1 METAADSPTRPPQV
15 MTPRHWMV
23 ASGGFMIMIAASVVL
38 SGLSLMHPFI
48 VGDLFTDAQGAPANG
63 GQPAFLIYFTVLT
76 ITIVVTMMFASGPL
90 IAKFGPRFMLGVG
103 SCIMGLG
110 VALFSFSPNPFMFYV
125 AGAVIGIGYGLSQ
138 APIPPVITTSWFEA
152 KRGLV
157 LGIVLSGSGV
167 GGLLW
172 SILTPRMAESVGWR
186 PTILTMAIVLVA
198 LSLFATIFLVRN
210 TPADV
215 GMLPYG
221 AVPGDDD
228 DNHSMDPTRLP
239 GFTLRDALRSP
250 WFWLLAVAF
259 VLIGMIVSVTQVL
272 AILLKV
278 YTGDNIS
285 AFSLLLATW
294 TFTLILWKP
303 LLGIINDKIGVIWM
317 MAITLGLMALGFLYL
332 PQMSTAA
339 SGFGAIAMVLPLA
352 AMVCMSAGVSNATVA
367 PPLVMRQSV
376 GARDFSKLLS
386 LGLSF
391 YYIGN
396 ALGAPLWGTIQSVTG
411 NYNLG
416 LYAAPIILA
425 LIVVACFFASKFG
438 PRQWTNPAPAATAKP
453 ASR

>member
-1 METAADSPTRPPQV
+1 METTAETTTRPPQG

-23 ASGGFMIMIAASVVL
+23 AAGGFMIMIAASVVL
-38 SGLSLMHPFI
+38 SGLSLLHPFI
-48 VGDLFTDAQGAPANG
+48 VGDMFTDETGNPANG

-76 ITIVVTMMFASGPL
+76 ITIVVTMMFAAGPL
-90 IAKFGPRFMLGVG
+90 IAKFGPRVMLGVG

-110 VALFSFSPNPFMFYV
+110 VLLFSFAPNPFMFYV
-125 AGAVIGIGYGLSQ
+125 AGAVIGMGYGLSQ

-152 KRGLV
+152 KRGLL

-172 SILTPRMAESVGWR
+172 SILSPRMAESLGWR
-186 PTILTMAIVLVA
+186 PTIMTMAIVLVT
-198 LSLFATIFLVRN
+198 LSLIATVFLVRN

-215 GMLPYG
+215 GLLPYG
-221 AVPGDDD
+221 AVPGE
-228 DNHSMDPTRLP
+228 NEEAHSQDPTKLP
-239 GFTLRDALRSP
+239 GFVLRDALRSP
-250 WFWLLAVAF
+250 WFWLLALAF

-278 YTGDNIS
+278 YTGENIS

-339 SGFGAIAMVLPLA
+339 SGFGAMAMALPLM

-367 PPLVMRQSV
+367 PPLVLRQSV
-376 GARDFSKLLS
+376 GARDYSKLLS

-425 LIVVACFFASKFG
+425 VIVIFALLAAKNG
-438 PRQWTNPAPAATAKP
+438 PKQWTNPAPTTTTKP
-453 ASR
+453 P